1 MFQNL
6 WRFLR
11 QDEFITSLK
20 TQIEIERKEKLE
32 LQEVLHK
39 VLKLHLI
46 PKDRTE
52 LIISEQ
58 PKASI
63 QTQARS
69 ARSMLTELQRKS
81 YDESV
86 RREIEV
92 EEKRISELETQTKG
106 GT

>member
-1 MFQNL
+1 MFTNL
-6 WRFLR
+6 WRFLC

-32 LQEVLHK
+32 LQETLHR

-58 PKASI
+58 PKTTI